1 LSHSH
6 SLYKR
11 DVAVIKRYGD
21 KYKLIW
27 MAAKRQ
33 KGIECRDEQL
43 AADEHSATKGEVKLE
58 NNISRAKSRIFE
70 LAMCNEWHYF
80 VTMTLDKGK
89 YNRYDLSRFQADLS
103 QFVRDQRKKWGCELR
118 YLFVPEQH
126 KLRDGELTP
135 AWHIH
140 GLLQGVSLDMVADFP
155 VGVPGRLKGYLNYPD
170 YMNRFGWCSLAPISN
185 PHAVSAYI
193 TKYVSKH
200 MGQGVAVGNRL
211 FYASVGLNGAETIK
225 EGILACIPPK
235 WDFENDYVKIAWLD
249 ENEID
254 NYII

>member
-1 LSHSH
+1 MSYSQ
-6 SLYKR
+6 SLYQR

-33 KGIECRDEQL
+33 KGIECKDDGLVKCE
-43 AADEHSATKGEVKLE
+43 KGEVKLE

-70 LAMCNEWHYF
+70 LAMCNNWEYF
-80 VTMTLDKGK
+80 ITMTLDGGK
-89 YNRYDLSRFQADLS
+89 YNRYDLGAFQADLS
-103 QFVRDQRKKWGCELR
+103 RFVRDQRVKWGCELK

-126 KLRDGELTP
+126 KLRAGEVTP

-140 GLLQGVSLDMVADFP
+140 GLVNGVAPEMLAEFP
-155 VGVPGRLKGYLNYPD
+155 PGVPWGLQGYLNYPD
-170 YMNRFGWCSLAPISN
+170 YMRKFGWCSLAPIGN
-185 PHAVSAYI
+185 RHAVSAYI

-200 MGQGVAVGNRL
+200 MGQGIDVGSRL
-211 FYASVGLNGAETIK
+211 FYASVGLQGAEKIK
-225 EGILACIPPK
+225 EGILACIPPE
-235 WDFENDYVKIAWLD
+235 WDFENDYVKITWIP
-249 ENEID
+249 ESEVD

>member
-1 LSHSH
+1 MSYNQ
-6 SLYKR
+6 SLYQR
-11 DVAVIKRYGD
+11 DVALIKRYGD

-27 MAAKRQ
+27 MKSKRN
-33 KGIECRDEQL
+33 KGVEVPDEQL
-43 AADEHSATKGEVKLE
+43 VKDECSVTKGECKLE
-58 NNISRAKSRIFE
+58 NNISRAKGRIFE
-70 LAMCNEWHYF
+70 LAICNPWQYF
-80 VTMTLDKGK
+80 ITMTLDKGK
-89 YNRYDLSRFQADLS
+89 YNRYDLSKFQADLS
-103 QFVRDQRKKWGCELR
+103 QFVRDQRKKWGCELK

-126 KLRDGELTP
+126 KLRVGEVTP

-140 GLLQGVSLDMVADFP
+140 GLVNGVAPEMLADFP
-155 VGVPGRLKGYLNYPD
+155 PGVPWGLQGYVNYPD

-225 EGILACIPPK
+225 EGILACIPPQ
-235 WDFENDYVKIAWLD
+235 WDFENDYVKIAWVD